1 MDARKVRPVTSLQ
14 DALPVLVELA
24 RRGAGDDAHEVY
36 LVGGWVRDTLLGRP
50 TNEVDLAAQDP
61 VTFAQHAAAA
71 LGTRVVVLGGEHP
84 LHRIPLDGG
93 QIDVTPLH
101 GMLEEDLARRDFTVN
116 AMAVPLGAL
125 DGASGLQAGTSVSA
139 AALTP
144 HLIDRHNGRA
154 DLGARV
160 LRATGPEV
168 FTEDPIRALRAARL
182 SSELEF
188 DVAQETLELIS
199 SALPAL
205 RDAAPERVTAELLR
219 LFAADRSI
227 RGVHVMES
235 TGLLELCFPELA
247 EGYDM
252 EQRPSHAYDVY
263 RHQVVAFDHLDAL
276 LGPVEPG
283 EPAYAALW
291 RQFWRSTEW
300 PETRWGPLRD
310 VLNEHRA
317 GIRIATLLHDI
328 GKPRTLV
335 VQEDGR
341 TRFFGH
347 SELGAAMAAERL
359 RAWRFPNTIIERV
372 ALLIDQHLRPGQVM
386 SPGEPPTE
394 RALHRFH
401 EALGDATPDVCMLFL
416 ADALA
421 TEPAM
426 VRERWPAYVRH
437 VHRIVEWRPPAQA
450 SEVRRLADGHAVIAA
465 TGLAPGPLVG
475 VIMQAIEEAAAVGD
489 IRTSDEALALA
500 KRLADADRGTG

>member
-1 MDARKVRPVTSLQ
+1 MATPH
-14 DALPVLVELA
+14 DALPALINLA
-24 RRGAGDDAHEVY
+24 RRGADYHTHEVY

-50 TNEVDLAAQDP
+50 TSELDLAAQDP
-61 VTFAQHAAAA
+61 ATFAQHAAAA
-71 LGTRVVVLGGEHP
+71 LGTRVVILGGEHP
-84 LHRIPLDGG
+84 LHRIPLAGG
-93 QIDVTPLH
+93 HVDVTPLH
-101 GMLEEDLARRDFTVN
+101 GTLEQDLARRDFTVN
-116 AMAVPLGAL
+116 AMAVPLAAL
-125 DGASGLQAGTSVSA
+125 DPLPAEGPVQA

-144 HLIDRHNGRA
+144 HLIDRHGGLA

-160 LRATGPEV
+160 LRAIGPEV
-168 FTEDPIRALRAARL
+168 FTEDPVRALRAARL
-182 SSELEF
+182 SAELEF
-188 DVAQETLELIS
+188 DVAPETLELMP
-199 SALPAL
+199 SAIPAL
-205 RDAAPERVTAELLR
+205 RTAAPERVTAELLR
-219 LFAADRSI
+219 LFDADRSI

-235 TGLLELCFPELA
+235 TGLLEFCFPELA

-252 EQRPSHAYDVY
+252 EQRPSHVYDVY

-283 EPAYAALW
+283 EPAYAAIW

-310 VLNEHRA
+310 VLKEHRA
-317 GIRIATLLHDI
+317 CIRIATLLHDV

-347 SELGAAMAAERL
+347 SELGAKMAAERL
-359 RAWRFPNTIIERV
+359 RAWRFPNSIVERV

-401 EALGDATPDVCMLFL
+401 EALGDATLDVCMLFL
-416 ADALA
+416 ADSLS
-421 TEPAM
+421 TEPTT

-437 VHRIVEWRPPAQA
+437 VHRIIEWRPSAEA
-450 SEVRRLADGHAVIAA
+450 GEVRRLADGHAVMGA
-465 TGLAPGPLVG
+465 TGLPPGPLVG
-475 VIMQAIEEAAAVGD
+475 VIMQSIEEAAAVGD
-489 IRTSDEALALA
+489 IQTSEEALALA
-500 KRLADADRGTG
+500 QRLADADRGAS